1 MVGQLCQFDSNMEK
15 EMIREKSLRAVGLS
29 ALFLTALS
37 MHAPVASQSKKS
49 LPDTSSIQSSAD
61 SMPKEEAKAL
71 TTKHREVSLSFKQM
85 GAWSV
90 INLRGVDAARVL
102 AFPVRP
108 DEVVV
113 AAKLSIN
120 YDYSP
125 ALIPELSHLRIL
137 LNDRIVAV
145 EPLPSEKGI
154 GNTRQYNLDPRLFGV
169 LNELRFNFIG
179 HYTRQCEDPFHS
191 SLWLTLSDLGRLDL
205 TLAPI
210 SNLSDLKYLPLPFF
224 DKRENISLKLPF
236 VFSQAPSVDTLKAAG
251 VVASWFGIQAGTRG
265 AQFPVLLNTL
275 PDGNGVVFLQ
285 GSESLAGVKSASESS
300 VSIQQH
306 PLNPQARLLVVS
318 GSNDDELARAARAI
332 ALFSTTLSGPRV
344 SITQETETAPR
355 KPYDAPAWIPTDR
368 PVKFGELARLE
379 ELRVHGYY
387 PEVIR
392 LNYRVSPD
400 LFTWRTP
407 GVPLD
412 LKYRASR
419 LPLHNNSSLN
429 INLNATFIQALGLN
443 WPEKDTDQPGEV
455 KPALVGNN
463 ALKQESLFIP
473 PYATNGRDQLQ
484 FSYYFDV
491 IKGGECQNL
500 PPDNLQ
506 GSIDAESTL
515 DFSKFPHYVALPNLA
530 YFANIGFPFTRMAD
544 LSETA
549 VVLPR
554 NPNAQELS
562 SYLTLMGRMGEATA
576 YPALRH
582 SVVTDADIAS
592 VAGRDLIVIAS
603 AKNQGLM
610 AQWADSLPIVQMGNE
625 RRVRE
630 PSIAWRPGYRWEQ
643 QDVQATPKTKG
654 NLSLTGVGSLTSM
667 MAFQSPLTAGRSV
680 VILHADKAEDLQKIS
695 DAITD
700 PERIATIQG
709 DFAVFDEKSVRHAQV
724 SETYYV
730 GSLPSLSKLRWFL
743 ADQPMLLALLGLVIS
758 ALIAALVYRPLR
770 TMMAKRS
777 RKAH

>member
-1 MVGQLCQFDSNMEK
+1 MAGRFWPFDSNMEK
-15 EMIREKSLRAVGLS
+15 IMIREKRLQAMGLS
-29 ALFLTALS
+29 ALFLAALTV
-37 MHAPVASQSKKS
+37 HAPVASQPRKPV
-49 LPDTSSIQSSAD
+49 PDTPQIPLSTEPVQTETVSTPVS
-61 SMPKEEAKAL
+61 
-71 TTKHREVSLSFKQM
+71 KHRDVSLSFKQM

-102 AFPVRP
+102 SFPVRP

-145 EPLPSEKGI
+145 EALPSEKGI

-169 LNELRFNFIG
+169 LNDLRFNFIG

-236 VFSQAPSVDTLKAAG
+236 VFSQAPSLGTLKAAG
-251 VVASWFGIQAGTRG
+251 IVASWFGIQAGTRG
-265 AQFPVLLNTL
+265 AQFPVLLNAL
-275 PDGNGVVFLQ
+275 PEGNGVVFLQ
-285 GSESLAGVKSASESS
+285 GGESLAGIKNSADSS

-306 PLNPQARLLVVS
+306 PVNPQAKLLVVT
-318 GSNDDELARAARAI
+318 GSNDEELARAARAI
-332 ALFSTTLSGPRV
+332 ALFTTTLSGQRV

-355 KPYDAPAWIPTDR
+355 KPYDAPAWIPIDR

-412 LKYRASR
+412 LKYRATR

-429 INLNATFIQALGLN
+429 INLNATFIQTLGLN
-443 WPEKDTDQPGEV
+443 WPEKDENLPGAV
-455 KPALVGNN
+455 KPAVVGND

-473 PYATNGRDQLQ
+473 PYAIGGRDQLQ

-491 IKGGECQNL
+491 IKGGECQSL

-506 GSIDAESTL
+506 GAIDAESTL
-515 DFSKFPHYVALPNLA
+515 DFSNFPHYVALPNLA
-530 YFANIGFPFTRMAD
+530 YFANIGFPFTRLAD

-549 VVLPR
+549 VVLPKI
-554 NPNAQELS
+554 PNAQEMG
-562 SYLTLMGRMGEATA
+562 SYLTLMGKMGEATA

-582 SVVTDADIAS
+582 LVVTDADIAS
-592 VAGRDLIVIAS
+592 VSARDLIVIAS
-603 AKNQGLM
+603 AKSQGLM
-610 AQWADSLPIVQMGNE
+610 AQWADSLPIVQMGSE

-654 NLSLTGVGSLTSM
+654 NLSLSGVGGLTSM
-667 MAFQSPLTAGRSV
+667 MAFQSPLAAGRSV
-680 VILHADKAEDLQKIS
+680 VVLHADKAEDLQKIS
-695 DAITD
+695 DALTD
-700 PERIATIQG
+700 PERVSTIQG
-709 DFAVFDEKSVRHAQV
+709 DFAVFDDKSVRHAQV

-743 ADQPMLLALLGLVIS
+743 ADQPMLLALLGLLIS
-758 ALIAALVYRPLR
+758 VLTAALVYRPLR
-770 TMMAKRS
+770 NMLARRS
-777 RKAH
+777 RKAQ

>member
-1 MVGQLCQFDSNMEK
+1 MVDRLWQFASNMEK
-15 EMIREKSLRAVGLS
+15 KMIREKSLQAMGLS
-29 ALFLTALS
+29 ALFLTALTV
-37 MHAPVASQSKKS
+37 HAPVASQSKKS
-49 LPDTSSIQSSAD
+49 ASDTAQIPLSVESV
-61 SMPKEEAKAL
+61 KTE
-71 TTKHREVSLSFKQM
+71 TTNAPTAKHRDVSLSFKQM

-125 ALIPELSHLRIL
+125 SLIPELSHLRIL

-145 EPLPSEKGI
+145 EPLPSDKGI
-154 GNTRQYNLDPRLFGV
+154 GNSRQYNLDPRLFGV

-224 DKRENISLKLPF
+224 DKRENVSLKLPF
-236 VFSQAPSVDTLKAAG
+236 VFSQAPSLGTLKAAG

-265 AQFPVLLNTL
+265 AQFPVQLNTL

-285 GSESLAGVKSASESS
+285 GNETIAGIKSANESS
-300 VSIQQH
+300 VSIQPH
-306 PLNPQARLLVVS
+306 PLNPQAKLLVVT
-318 GSNDDELARAARAI
+318 GSNDEELARAARAI

-344 SITQETETAPR
+344 SITQETDTAPR
-355 KPYDAPAWIPTDR
+355 KPYDAPAWIPIDR
-368 PVKFGELARLE
+368 PVKFGELARLD

-407 GVPLD
+407 GVPMD
-412 LKYRASR
+412 LKYRATR

-429 INLNATFIQALGLN
+429 INLNATFIQTLGLN
-443 WPEKDTDQPGEV
+443 WPEKVEDQSEKV
-455 KPALVGNN
+455 KSAVVGNK
-463 ALKQESLFIP
+463 ALMQEKIFIP
-473 PYATNGRDQLQ
+473 PYSISGRDQLQ

-506 GSIDAESTL
+506 GAIDAESTL
-515 DFSKFPHYVALPNLA
+515 DFSNFPHYAALPNLA
-530 YFANIGFPFTRMAD
+530 YFANIGFPYTRMAD

-554 NPNAQELS
+554 NANAQEMS
-562 SYLTLMGRMGEATA
+562 SYLTLMGKMGEATA

-582 SVVTDADIAS
+582 SVVTETDIAS
-592 VAGRDLIVIAS
+592 VASRDLIVIAS
-603 AKNQGLM
+603 AKSQGLLT
-610 AQWADSLPIVQMGNE
+610 QWADSLPIVQMGSE

-654 NLSLTGVGSLTSM
+654 NLSLSGVGSLTSM

-680 VILHADKAEDLQKIS
+680 VVLHADKAEDLQKIS
-695 DAITD
+695 NALTD
-700 PERIATIQG
+700 PERVSSIQG
-709 DFAVFDEKSVRHAQV
+709 DFAVFDEKAIRHAQV

-743 ADQPMLLALLGLVIS
+743 SDQPMLLALLGLLIAAV
-758 ALIAALVYRPLR
+758 IAALVYRPLR
-770 TMMAKRS
+770 TMLARRA
-777 RKAH
+777 RKTH

>member
-1 MVGQLCQFDSNMEK
+1 
-15 EMIREKSLRAVGLS
+15 MIREKRLQTMGLS
-29 ALFLTALS
+29 TLFLAALTA
-37 MHAPVASQSKKS
+37 HAPVASQPKKQ
-49 LPDTSSIQSSAD
+49 LPDTAQIPLSTGSVQT
-61 SMPKEEAKAL
+61 E
-71 TTKHREVSLSFKQM
+71 TTNPTASKHRDVSLSFKQM

-102 AFPVRP
+102 SFPVRP

-125 ALIPELSHLRIL
+125 ALIPELSHLRVL

-145 EPLPSEKGI
+145 EALPNEKGI
-154 GNTRQYNLDPRLFGV
+154 GNSRQYNLDPRLFGV
-169 LNELRFNFIG
+169 LNDLRFNFIG

-224 DKRENISLKLPF
+224 DKRENIALKLPF
-236 VFSQAPSVDTLKAAG
+236 VFAQAPSLGTLKAAG

-265 AQFPVLLNTL
+265 AQFPVLLNAL
-275 PDGNGVVFLQ
+275 PEGHGVVFLQ
-285 GSESLAGVKSASESS
+285 GKETLAGIKNSAESS
-300 VSIQQH
+300 VSIQPH
-306 PLNPQARLLVVS
+306 PLNPQAKLLVVT
-318 GSNDDELARAARAI
+318 GSNEEELARAARAI
-332 ALFSTTLSGPRV
+332 ALYTSTLSGQRV
-344 SITQETETAPR
+344 SISQETETAPR
-355 KPYDAPAWIPTDR
+355 APYDAPAWIPTDR
-368 PVKFGELARLE
+368 PVKFGELARLD

-412 LKYRASR
+412 LKYRATR

-443 WPEKDTDQPGEV
+443 WPEKEENLPGAV
-455 KPALVGNN
+455 KPAVVGND

-473 PYATNGRDQLQ
+473 PYAISGRDQLQ

-515 DFSKFPHYVALPNLA
+515 DFSNFPHYVALPNLA

-549 VVLPR
+549 VVLPKI
-554 NPNAQELS
+554 PNAQEIG
-562 SYLTLMGRMGEATA
+562 SYLTLMGKMGEATA

-582 SVVTDADIAS
+582 LVVTDADIAS
-592 VAGRDLIVIAS
+592 VSARDLIVIAS
-603 AKNQGLM
+603 ANRQGLM
-610 AQWADSLPIVQMGNE
+610 TQWADSLPMVQMGSE

-654 NLSLTGVGSLTSM
+654 NQMLSGGELTSM
-667 MAFQSPLTAGRSV
+667 MAFQSPLAAGRTAV
-680 VILHADKAEDLQKIS
+680 VLHADKAEDLQKIS
-695 DAITD
+695 DALTD
-700 PERIATIQG
+700 LERVSSIQG
-709 DFAVFDEKSVRHAQV
+709 DFAVFDDKSVKHAQV
-724 SETYYV
+724 SETYYL

-743 ADQPMLLALLGLVIS
+743 ADQPMLLALLGLLIS
-758 ALIAALVYRPLR
+758 VLTAALAYRPLR
-770 TMMAKRS
+770 NMLAKRS
-777 RKAH
+777 KKTH